1 MEMENGG
8 VIVENGNGLL
18 GLNLSKENENFI
30 VDNGHEE
37 FQANGGSDD
46 LPEIEDPDLTAT
58 EGGGNSESKNLD
70 LSKKLGE
77 EGADLLKRTK
87 KSKDQTGRN
96 CTTLG
101 SRSQRRGL
109 SQSLSFPAKG
119 ILTNGLKKSIDGKP
133 VRGDSKSPRLNGR
146 AALNGVVSRMNSSN
160 RQTTK
165 PSVSSTARSL
175 LLKSVDATANSVPA
189 EAHNTTPSGCGLRRI
204 NGSGF
209 SSRLEERAEK
219 RREFFSKIEEKIQA
233 KEKEKTNLQ
242 EKSKEN
248 QEAEIKQLR
257 KSLTFKAKP
266 MPSFYKEPTPPKIEL
281 KKIPTTRPKS
291 PKLGRHKATAS
302 APDAS
307 EGDKSGRSSRS
318 SLNTVKPNGIASN
331 GNGNSITSEKK
342 PLRKSLSKLPSKK
355 PVTSAP
361 KPSEAEKD
369 IIVITDENQNELAEA
384 AISENKTPGDVAEDN
399 EGETI

>member
-37 FQANGGSDD
+37 FQPNGGSDD
-46 LPEIEDPDLTAT
+46 LPEIEGPDLTAT

-77 EGADLLKRTK
+77 EGADLLKKTK
-87 KSKDQTGRN
+87 KPKDQTGRN

-101 SRSQRRGL
+101 SRSQRPGL

-119 ILTNGLKKSIDGKP
+119 ILTNGLKKGIDGKP

-146 AALNGVVSRMNSSN
+146 AALNGVVSRTNSSN

-175 LLKSVDATANSVPA
+175 LLKSVDATSNSVPA
-189 EAHNTTPSGCGLRRI
+189 EAHNTTPSGCGPRRI

-219 RREFFSKIEEKIQA
+219 RRE
-233 KEKEKTNLQ
+233 
-242 EKSKEN
+242 EN

-266 MPSFYKEPTPPKIEL
+266 MPSFYKEPAPPKIEL

-291 PKLGRHKATAS
+291 PKLGRHKATTS

-318 SLNTVKPNGIASN
+318 SPNTVKPNGIASN

-342 PLRKSLSKLPSKK
+342 HLRKSLSKLPSKK

-369 IIVITDENQNELAEA
+369 IIVITDENQDKVAEA
-384 AISENKTPGDVAEDN
+384 VISENKTPGDVAEDN